1 MINPSANLFVF
12 GDFNVHHKDWLSYS
26 GGTGRPS
33 ELCSHFSILNYLIQ
47 MVSFPTWIPWL
58 WHSQSCS
65 FGLFL
70 LTLVFLLKWLS
81 LHREILTMFVV
92 SVSIDFS
99 SNSKWDVPIHHITC
113 DYSCAGCDCLGDHL
127 RDVPWKDIFKLS
139 VSAVASEFRGWFQ
152 VGIDVY
158 PHCKYQVQSHWSP
171 FFSAAC
177 TAAIV
182 HRNHFFHLYQQNKS
196 HESKGK
202 FRQSSNHCIRVLEA
216 AELYMLI
223 KQTSSPLPRNLAVG
237 TFGELLMSFSTKVN
251 LL

>member
-202 FRQSSNHCIRVLEA
+202 FRQSSNHCMRVLEA

-237 TFGELLMSFSTKVN
+237 TFGELLMSFSAKVN